1 MRGTGPMSFAVMT
14 ARTPAMASAAAAS
27 TAATWPCATGLRRMA
42 ACSMLTRFKSPTNW
56 PRPRSKRASS
66 IRSTGLPIHR
76 FVPIMVCQPPGR
88 QRALRALLRR
98 SRYSWC
104 CGTSCQT
111 RAAREWLLGRA
122 RADDIGDH
130 QEQVGVAGLLAGC
143 GQHSVDLPT
152 VMCLV
157 VEEVGHQ
164 QPQRC
169 ADLAV
174 GSPAEPG
181 EVLGEPCVVDLVRPT
196 RDTGIGLFA
205 LRTEHGEIL
214 DHAGPLLDR
223 STRPGPGVETRRA
236 AASARDLTGVP
247 RHHKAGGSFRRCIRP
262 SCGCSPG

>member
-181 EVLGEPCVVDLVRPT
+181 EVLGEPCVVDLVR
-196 RDTGIGLFA
+196 RC
-205 LRTEHGEIL
+205 EI
-214 DHAGPLLDR
+214 P
-223 STRPGPGVETRRA
+223 
-236 AASARDLTGVP
+236 ASAFSRSARNTAKSSIMPALCLIGVP
-247 RHHKAGGSFRRCIRP
+247 GLGQASKRDIHCWSPHKI
-262 SCGCSPG
+262 